1 MIKKFLFNEFGVCKN
16 PDKTEIGSGI
26 PHIEISTAY
35 VRGKWTYG
43 VTYMLADRGG
53 AFGTNLSNTNW
64 FKTQEDA
71 IEHALNWVKHWLNV
85 QIEQERKRNSP
96 VCKSAAK
103 ILKEIENLL
112 PKKRYVQLELFEF

>member
-1 MIKKFLFNEFGVCKN
+1 MIKKFLFNEFGVCTN

-43 VTYMLADRGG
+43 VMYMLADRGG

-71 IEHALNWVKHWLNV
+71 IENALNWVKHWLNV
-85 QIEQERKRNSP
+85 QIELERNRNSS

-103 ILKEIENLL
+103 ILKEIEKLL